1 MSEILEAVRLRLQF
15 DNTGEFKEA
24 LLQLLQG
31 RSTTKPNPDSG
42 VSSL

>member
-1 MSEILEAVRLRLQF
+1 MTIKETMSKILEAVRLRLQF

-31 RSTTKPNPDSG
+31 KHDE
-42 VSSL
+42 